1 MEMAKGDVGREGVR
15 DEPTSALKV
24 ILWKDQYFLFLG

>member
-1 MEMAKGDVGREGVR
+1 MEKDDVGRKKVK

-24 ILWKDQYFLFLG
+24 ILWDDQYFLFLG

>member
-1 MEMAKGDVGREGVR
+1 MEKGNVGREKVK

-24 ILWKDQYFLFLG
+24 ILWKDQYFLFLE